1 MKDLA
6 LYIHIPFC
14 KQKCLYC
21 DFCSFQ
27 NKDDLIDTYIKCL
40 CLEIKSYKEK
50 VKDHIA
56 ETIYIG
62 GGTPSYIE
70 PKNIE
75 EIIKCVREN
84 FLVDDDIEFTIEV
97 NPGTVNEN
105 KFDIYKKI
113 GINRISF
120 GVQSSFDDML
130 KSIGRIHTY
139 NEFLNNYKLAREKG
153 FNNISVDLIFGLP
166 NQTISMW
173 EKTLDEILKL
183 KPNHISCYSLKVEEN
198 TPFFKLQKEGKL
210 ILPSEEVEREMYHL
224 CINKLRDNGYNQ
236 YEISNFSLPG
246 FESKHNLVYWKR
258 KDYLGLGLNAAS
270 CIENTRFSNEVDINK
285 YIDKINNN
293 ENVVIF
299 NEELDEKEILKEKI
313 MLNLRLNEGLNL
325 NEILVKLNK
334 DEQENFLTN
343 VNYLMDLGLISKE
356 ENKIKLTVKGID
368 VSNQIFIK
376 LMEV

>member
-1 MKDLA
+1 M
-6 LYIHIPFC
+6 
-14 KQKCLYC
+14 
-21 DFCSFQ
+21 
-27 NKDDLIDTYIKCL
+27 
-40 CLEIKSYKEK
+40 
-50 VKDHIA
+50 
-56 ETIYIG
+56 
-62 GGTPSYIE
+62 
-70 PKNIE
+70 
-75 EIIKCVREN
+75 
-84 FLVDDDIEFTIEV
+84 VDDDIEFTIEV